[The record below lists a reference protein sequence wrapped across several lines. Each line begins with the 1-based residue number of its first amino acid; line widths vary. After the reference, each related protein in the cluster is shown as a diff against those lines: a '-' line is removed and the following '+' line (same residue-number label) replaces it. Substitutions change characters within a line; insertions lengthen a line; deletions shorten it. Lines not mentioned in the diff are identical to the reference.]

1 MTDISLRLVLQ
12 APGAGA
18 AAEMKMAGTATKS
31 TTRQDD
37 PAAAAARALD
47 DARQTVAGAAG
58 TVASVAGR
66 LLGLADAWA
75 GVEARIAGVAGAT
88 AEVAPL
94 QQEIARAAQ
103 DSQTSLGAMAG
114 IFTGLARD
122 MDRFGGGLDRAVGVS
137 RAIAQGMALSGAAGR
152 DLDAAAGRLA
162 GSLARAAVD
171 GRSFTETMTESPRLA
186 EMLAQSLGISTDN
199 MIALARE
206 GRLASADVFA
216 ALESRAPA
224 IAEAFDAL
232 PPRIGGALSAL
243 ETSFTTLVGRIDQTF
258 GITERMVAAML
269 VAADN
274 IGPLVV
280 AGGTLAAMLG
290 GIETGITVA
299 RSAFMALNATLL
311 FTPLGAITTAVVLAG
326 SALVAFADDIRPVT
340 DSMVTLA
347 DLADVV
353 WDQMKLFAGD
363 IWTNI
368 TGAMGKAFAWIGR
381 AIGSFGDTMKSVYN
395 TAIGLFAAIGGAAIE
410 VGNTIYHAVIER
422 FNKSIEA
429 VGNVWDRLMDGDFKG
444 AAQAIGKAYE
454 DGAENAYGFAGLG
467 ERLQKTIHA
476 ALTTDY
482 IGGMR
487 DAMATQLTD
496 LASDLGDMVAPT
508 LDAMVLAAEKE
519 KERKKK
525 EAEARLKASGTVP
538 PGQPSAAA
546 QLVATGMGGTAIAT
560 IATQPVA
567 TAMPCQCDRAA
578 DRTTVVDKADQQTG
592 TPTVPPRMTP
602 DDGFWPEISKH
613 FETAFEEAVD
623 KLVSGDFGG
632 LKQTGRT
639 LLKDV
644 GSEITKG
651 LKSRVLDPLVKDLGG
666 ALQGLAGNLLGRFS
680 GLFTR
685 GGSAVTTVAGSDG
698 SLLGGLWSVLSKA
711 NGSLNLGNLGTQ
723 TFGSLAGPIDVIGR
737 SLGMFQAGASTS
749 AASLGQLAAAEAAGF
764 TGTAQL
770 PMGTGGWTATSLGS
784 ALGAA
789 GIGFTLG
796 GPLAGL
802 FGGNQLGGSIGGGLG
817 AAGGA
822 ILAGVPGIAGTGIAT
837 ALGGLALPGIGLV
850 AGAALGGLI
859 GKKKP
864 SNYAAWATI
873 QPGTGEIER
882 SGYTRDQRNV
892 EARDQLIDAI
902 FQVGTLLEDITGGSL
917 DHVRRQI
924 DVGSRDGIQ
933 YGTSHGSKRRIADS
947 DDPEKALTYIARD
960 LVSELTGEIPEA
972 LTRAVDK
979 IDWSDLDKAF
989 QDITFATS
997 LADTLKWLNEGLDLN
1012 DNAAKRAR
1020 EAAEAQIDQLESFR
1034 ETAERLNQDM
1044 EPVNAALTG
1053 FVERLLGIR
1062 DQAPAVTEFSQ
1073 AMITVEETFATY
1085 AKSAADFG
1093 LTAAQVADAL
1103 AAAREKIANDYSEGL
1118 DRRIRSAR
1126 GLGVVDQV
1134 ADMITAAETAARDAF
1149 TAAGSAG
1156 VSKLSEALGLEIRN
1170 MVDGAG
1176 LSAEA
1181 IDALAARFPDLAEM
1195 IRRVAVDTDT
1205 ATGGIRDWLAALD
1218 QSEAGGGNATSRF
1231 QAAQSAF
1238 AADLAAART
1247 GDAAALGRITA
1258 SADTLLGLGREI
1270 NGSGVRQAALV
1281 DMVRSSLAGLPALT
1295 DAGNDEAALA
1305 EAIAALNQLL
1315 QGSVGG
1321 TVTAASGTGT
1331 AAATAAAP
1339 AAAVA
1344 PAASANATAGGA
1356 VAAQVAE
1363 TARNDALIG
1372 EVRALRE
1379 VLTALRDD
1387 TQAVGRQIASGAEGT
1402 VGAIVTQTEELR
1414 ELRRL
1419 EERGL
1424 LLQKMRVA

>member
-18 AAEMKMAGTATKS
+18 AADMKMAGTAT
-31 TTRQDD
+31 TTATTQDK
-37 PAAAAARALD
+37 ATETTARALN
-47 DARQTVAGAAG
+47 DARQTVAGAVD
-58 TVASVAGR
+58 TVTSVAGR

-75 GVEARIAGVAGAT
+75 GVEARIAGVAGAS
-88 AEVAPL
+88 AAVVPL

-137 RAIAQGMALSGAAGR
+137 QAIAQGMALSGAAGR
-152 DLDAAAGRLA
+152 DLEAAAARLA

-171 GRSFTETMTESPRLA
+171 GRSFTDAMTESPRLA
-186 EMLAQSLGISTDN
+186 EMLAQGLGTSTDN
-199 MIALARE
+199 MMALARE

-216 ALESRAPA
+216 ALETRAPA
-224 IAEAFDAL
+224 IADAFEAL

-243 ETSFTTLVGRIDQTF
+243 DTSFTTLVGRIDQTF
-258 GITERMVAAML
+258 GITERMAAIML

-299 RSAFMALNATLL
+299 RTAFMALNATLL

-326 SALVAFADDIRPVT
+326 AALVAFADDIHPVT

-381 AIGSFGDTMKSVYN
+381 TIGSFGDTMKSVYN

-422 FNKSIEA
+422 FNKSIDA

-444 AAQAIGKAYE
+444 AAQAIGKTYE
-454 DGAENAYGFAGLG
+454 DGAENAFGFDGLG
-467 ERLQKTIHA
+467 ERLQKTIHT

-487 DAMATQLTD
+487 DAIATQLTD
-496 LASDLGDMVAPT
+496 LASDLGEMVTPT
-508 LDAMVLAAEKE
+508 LDAMVLAAEKK

-525 EAEARLKASGTVP
+525 EAEARLRAAETVP
-538 PGQPSAAA
+538 PGQPPATA
-546 QLVATGMGGTAIAT
+546 QVVTGGGTSIAT

-567 TAMPCQCDRAA
+567 TAMPCQCDRAVE
-578 DRTTVVDKADQQTG
+578 RTTVVDKTDQPTTAPQTPER
-592 TPTVPPRMTP
+592 TKP

-613 FETAFEEAVD
+613 FETAFQDAVD
-623 KLVSGDFGG
+623 KLISGDFGG

-651 LKSRVLDPLVKDLGG
+651 LKSRILDPLVKDLGG
-666 ALQGLAGNLLGRFS
+666 ALQGLVGNLLGRFS

-723 TFGSLAGPIDVIGR
+723 TFGSLAGPIDKFGWG
-737 SLGMFQAGASTS
+737 LGLAADPAASVSGLPGLMAADDWMLAGANITPV
-749 AASLGQLAAAEAAGF
+749 Q
-764 TGTAQL
+764 
-770 PMGTGGWTATSLGS
+770 GGWTATSLGS

-837 ALGGLALPGIGLV
+837 ALGGLALPGIGLL

-859 GKKKP
+859 GNKKP
-864 SNYAAWATI
+864 SNYAAWGWVS
-873 QPGTGEIER
+873 PGTGER
-882 SGYTRDQRNV
+882 GTSGYTRDPRNV
-892 EARDQLIDAI
+892 EARDTLMDAI
-902 FQVGTLLEDITGGSL
+902 DQLGAMLEETTGGSL
-917 DHVRRQI
+917 DHVRRFI
-924 DVGSRDGIQ
+924 DVGGRDGIQ
-933 YGTSHGSKRRIADS
+933 YGTSHATKVRIADL
-947 DDPEKALTYIARD
+947 DDPEKALGYIARD

-979 IDWSDLDKAF
+979 IDWSDVDKAM
-989 QDITFATS
+989 QDITFAST
-997 LADTLKWLNEGLDLN
+997 LTDTLKWLNQGLDLN
-1012 DNAAKRAR
+1012 DNAARRAR
-1020 EAAEAQIDQLESFR
+1020 EAAEAQIDQLETFR

-1044 EPVNAALTG
+1044 EPVNEALTG

-1156 VSKLSEALGLEIRN
+1156 VAKLSEALGLEIRN

-1205 ATGGIRDWLAALD
+1205 AAGGIRDWLAALD

-1295 DAGNDEAALA
+1295 DTGSDEAALA

-1321 TVTAASGTGT
+1321 AVTAASGSTGGSGT
-1331 AAATAAAP
+1331 AEAATPAATA
-1339 AAAVA
+1339 A
-1344 PAASANATAGGA
+1344 PAASAGAAAGGA
-1356 VAAQVAE
+1356 VAAQAAE
-1363 TARNDALIG
+1363 TARSDALIG

-1387 TQAVGRQIASGAEGT
+1387 TQAVGRQVAFGAEGT

>member
-18 AAEMKMAGTATKS
+18 AGDMKMAGTAT
-31 TTRQDD
+31 TTATTQDK
-37 PAAAAARALD
+37 ATETTARALN
-47 DARQTVAGAAG
+47 DAQQTVAGAVD
-58 TVASVAGR
+58 TVTSVAGR

-75 GVEARIAGVAGAT
+75 GVEARIAGVAGAS
-88 AEVAPL
+88 AAVVPL

-137 RAIAQGMALSGAAGR
+137 QAIAQGMALSGAAGR
-152 DLDAAAGRLA
+152 DLEAAATRLA
-162 GSLARAAVD
+162 GSLTRAAVD
-171 GRSFTETMTESPRLA
+171 GRSFTDAMTESPRLA
-186 EMLAQSLGISTDN
+186 EMLAQGLGTSTDN
-199 MIALARE
+199 MMALARE

-216 ALESRAPA
+216 ALENRAPA
-224 IAEAFDAL
+224 IADAFEAL

-243 ETSFTTLVGRIDQTF
+243 DTSFTTLVGRIDQTF
-258 GITERMVAAML
+258 GITERMAAIML

-299 RSAFMALNATLL
+299 RTAFMALNATLL

-326 SALVAFADDIRPVT
+326 AALVAFADDIHPVT

-381 AIGSFGDTMKSVYN
+381 TIGSFGDTMKSVYN

-422 FNKSIEA
+422 FNKSIDA

-454 DGAENAYGFAGLG
+454 DGAENAFGFDGLG
-467 ERLQKTIHA
+467 ERLQKTIHT

-487 DAMATQLTD
+487 DAIATQLTD
-496 LASDLGDMVAPT
+496 LASDLGEMVTPT
-508 LDAMVLAAEKE
+508 LDAMVLAAEKK

-525 EAEARLKASGTVP
+525 EAEARLRAAETVP
-538 PGQPSAAA
+538 PGQPPATA
-546 QLVATGMGGTAIAT
+546 QVVTGGGGTSIAT

-567 TAMPCQCDRAA
+567 TAMPCQCDRAVE
-578 DRTTVVDKADQQTG
+578 RTTVVDKTDQPTTTPQTPG
-592 TPTVPPRMTP
+592 RTTP

-613 FETAFEEAVD
+613 FETAFQEAVD
-623 KLVSGDFGG
+623 KLISGDFGG

-651 LKSRVLDPLVKDLGG
+651 LKSRILDPLVKDLGG

-764 TGTAQL
+764 TGSAQL
-770 PMGTGGWTATSLGS
+770 PMGAGGWTATSLGS

-822 ILAGVPGIAGTGIAT
+822 VLAGVPGIAGTGIAT
-837 ALGGLALPGIGLV
+837 ALGGLALPGIGLL
-850 AGAALGGLI
+850 AGAAIGGLI
-859 GKKKP
+859 GNKKP
-864 SNYAAWATI
+864 SNYAAWGWVS
-873 QPGTGEIER
+873 PGTGER
-882 SGYTRDQRNV
+882 GTSGYTRDPRNV
-892 EARDQLIDAI
+892 EARDTLMDAI
-902 FQVGTLLEDITGGSL
+902 DQLGAMLEETTGGSL
-917 DHVRRQI
+917 DHVRRFI
-924 DVGSRDGIQ
+924 DVGGRDGIQ
-933 YGTSHGSKRRIADS
+933 YGTSHATKVRIAAL
-947 DDPEKALTYIARD
+947 DDPEKALGYIARD

-979 IDWSDLDKAF
+979 IDWSDVDKAM
-989 QDITFATS
+989 QDITFAST
-997 LADTLKWLNEGLDLN
+997 LTDTLKWLNQGLDLN

-1020 EAAEAQIDQLESFR
+1020 EAAEAQIDQLETFR

-1044 EPVNAALTG
+1044 EPVNEALTG

-1156 VSKLSEALGLEIRN
+1156 VAKLSEALGLEIRN

-1205 ATGGIRDWLAALD
+1205 AAGGIRDWLAALD

-1238 AADLAAART
+1238 AADLEAART

-1295 DAGNDEAALA
+1295 DAGSDEAALA

-1321 TVTAASGTGT
+1321 AVTAASGGGSGAAEAATP
-1331 AAATAAAP
+1331 AATA
-1339 AAAVA
+1339 A
-1344 PAASANATAGGA
+1344 PAASAGATAGGA
-1356 VAAQVAE
+1356 VAAQAAE
-1363 TARNDALIG
+1363 TARSDALIG

-1387 TQAVGRQIASGAEGT
+1387 TQAVGRQVAFGAEGT

-1414 ELRRL
+1414 DLRRL

>member
-1 MTDISLRLVLQ
+1 MTDISLRLALQ

-18 AAEMKMAGTATKS
+18 AAEMKMAGTAT
-31 TTRQDD
+31 TTATTQNN
-37 PAAAAARALD
+37 PVETAARSLD
-47 DARQTVAGAAG
+47 EARRTVAGAAG
-58 TVASVAGR
+58 SVASVAGR
-66 LLGLADAWA
+66 LLGLADAWT
-75 GVEARIAGVAGAT
+75 GIEARIAGVAGAS
-88 AEVAPL
+88 AAVAPL

-137 RAIAQGMALSGAAGR
+137 QAIAQGMALSGAAGR
-152 DLDAAAGRLA
+152 ELDAAAGRLA
-162 GSLARAAVD
+162 GSLAKAAVD
-171 GRSFTETMTESPRLA
+171 GRAFTDAMTESPRLA
-186 EMLAQSLGISTDN
+186 EMLAQGLGTSTDN
-199 MIALARE
+199 MMALARE

-216 ALESRAPA
+216 ALENRAPA
-224 IAEAFDAL
+224 IADAFEAL

-243 ETSFTTLVGRIDQTF
+243 DTSFTTLVGRIDQTF
-258 GITERMVAAML
+258 GITERMAAIML

-299 RSAFMALNATLL
+299 RTAFMALNATLL

-326 SALVAFADDIRPVT
+326 TALVAFADDIRPVT

-347 DLADVV
+347 DIADVV

-368 TGAMGKAFAWIGR
+368 TGAMGKAFTWIGR
-381 AIGSFGDTMKSVYN
+381 TIGSFGDTMKSVYN

-429 VGNVWDRLMDGDFKG
+429 VGTVWDRLMDGDFKG

-454 DGAENAYGFAGLG
+454 DGAENAFGFDGLG
-467 ERLQKTIHA
+467 ERLQKTIHT

-487 DAMATQLTD
+487 DAIATQLTD
-496 LASDLGDMVAPT
+496 LASDLGEMVTPT
-508 LDAMVLAAEKE
+508 LDAMVLAAEKK

-525 EAEARLKASGTVP
+525 EAEARLRAAETVP
-538 PGQPSAAA
+538 PGQPPATA
-546 QLVATGMGGTAIAT
+546 QVVTGGGTSIAA

-567 TAMPCQCDRAA
+567 TAMPCQCDRAVE
-578 DRTTVVDKADQQTG
+578 RTTVVDKTDQPTTTPQTAG
-592 TPTVPPRMTP
+592 RTTP
-602 DDGFWPEISKH
+602 DDGFWQEISKH
-613 FETAFEEAVD
+613 FETAFQEAVD
-623 KLVSGDFGG
+623 KLISGDFGG

-651 LKSRVLDPLVKDLGG
+651 LKSRILDPLVKDLGG
-666 ALQGLAGNLLGRFS
+666 ALQGLAGNLLRSFS

-711 NGSLNLGNLGTQ
+711 NGALNLGNLGTQ

-764 TGTAQL
+764 TGSAQL
-770 PMGTGGWTATSLGS
+770 PMGAGGWTATPLGS

-837 ALGGLALPGIGLV
+837 ALGGLALPGIGLL

-917 DHVRRQI
+917 DHVRRNI

-933 YGTSHGSKRRIADS
+933 YGTSHGTQKRIADS

-979 IDWSDLDKAF
+979 IDWSDVDKAM
-989 QDITFATS
+989 QDITFAST
-997 LADTLKWLNEGLDLN
+997 LTDTLKWLNQGLDLN
-1012 DNAAKRAR
+1012 DNAARRAR
-1020 EAAEAQIDQLESFR
+1020 EAAEAQMKQLETFR

-1044 EPVNAALTG
+1044 EPVNEALTG

-1062 DQAPAVTEFSQ
+1062 EQAPVVTEFSQ
-1073 AMITVEETFATY
+1073 TMITVEETFATY

-1156 VSKLSEALGLEIRN
+1156 MAKLSEALGLEIRN

-1205 ATGGIRDWLAALD
+1205 AAGGIRDWLAALD

-1238 AADLAAART
+1238 AANLEAART

-1270 NGSGVRQAALV
+1270 NGSGVRQATLV

-1295 DAGNDEAALA
+1295 DAGSDEAALA

-1315 QGSVGG
+1315 LGSVGG
-1321 TVTAASGTGT
+1321 AVTAASGSTGGSGT
-1331 AAATAAAP
+1331 AEAATPAATA
-1339 AAAVA
+1339 A
-1344 PAASANATAGGA
+1344 PAASAGATAGGA
-1356 VAAQVAE
+1356 VAAQAAE
-1363 TARNDALIG
+1363 TARSDALIG

-1387 TQAVGRQIASGAEGT
+1387 TQAVGRQVAFGAEGT

>member
-18 AAEMKMAGTATKS
+18 AADMKMAGTAT
-31 TTRQDD
+31 TTATTQDK
-37 PAAAAARALD
+37 ATETTARALN
-47 DARQTVAGAAG
+47 DARQTVAGAVD
-58 TVASVAGR
+58 TVTSVAGR

-75 GVEARIAGVAGAT
+75 GVEARIAGVAGAS
-88 AEVAPL
+88 AAVVPL

-137 RAIAQGMALSGAAGR
+137 QAIAQGMALSGAAGR
-152 DLDAAAGRLA
+152 DLEAAATRLA

-171 GRSFTETMTESPRLA
+171 GRSFTDAMTESPRLA
-186 EMLAQSLGISTDN
+186 EMLAQGLGTSTDN
-199 MIALARE
+199 MMALARE

-216 ALESRAPA
+216 ALENRAPA
-224 IAEAFDAL
+224 IADAFEAL

-243 ETSFTTLVGRIDQTF
+243 DTSFTTLVGRIDQTF
-258 GITERMVAAML
+258 GITERMAAIML

-299 RSAFMALNATLL
+299 RTAFMALNATLL

-326 SALVAFADDIRPVT
+326 AALVAFADDIHPVT

-381 AIGSFGDTMKSVYN
+381 TIGSFGDTMKSVYN
-395 TAIGLFAAIGGAAIE
+395 TTIGLFAAIGGAAIE

-422 FNKSIEA
+422 FNKSIDA

-454 DGAENAYGFAGLG
+454 DGAENAFGFDGLG
-467 ERLQKTIHA
+467 ERLQKTIHT

-487 DAMATQLTD
+487 DAIATQLTD
-496 LASDLGDMVAPT
+496 LASDLGEMVTPT
-508 LDAMVLAAEKE
+508 LDAMVLAAEKK

-525 EAEARLKASGTVP
+525 EAEARLRASETVP
-538 PGQPSAAA
+538 PGQPPATA
-546 QLVATGMGGTAIAT
+546 QVVTGGGGTSIAT

-567 TAMPCQCDRAA
+567 TAMPCQCDRAVE
-578 DRTTVVDKADQQTG
+578 RTTVVDKTDQPTTTPQTPER
-592 TPTVPPRMTP
+592 TKP

-613 FETAFEEAVD
+613 FETAFQDAVD
-623 KLVSGDFGG
+623 KLISGDFGG

-666 ALQGLAGNLLGRFS
+666 TLQGLAGNLLRSFS

-723 TFGSLAGPIDVIGR
+723 TFGSLAGPIDKFGWG
-737 SLGMFQAGASTS
+737 LGLAADPAASVSGLPGLMAADDWMLAGANITPV
-749 AASLGQLAAAEAAGF
+749 Q
-764 TGTAQL
+764 
-770 PMGTGGWTATSLGS
+770 GGWTATSLGS

-837 ALGGLALPGIGLV
+837 ALGGLALPGIGLL

-859 GKKKP
+859 GNKKP
-864 SNYAAWATI
+864 SNYAAWGWVS
-873 QPGTGEIER
+873 PGTGER
-882 SGYTRDQRNV
+882 GTSGYTRDPRNV
-892 EARDQLIDAI
+892 EARDTLMDAI
-902 FQVGTLLEDITGGSL
+902 DQLGAMLEETTGGSL
-917 DHVRRQI
+917 DHVRRFI
-924 DVGSRDGIQ
+924 DVGGRDGIQ
-933 YGTSHGSKRRIADS
+933 YGTSHATKVRIADL
-947 DDPEKALTYIARD
+947 DDPEKALGYIARD

-979 IDWSDLDKAF
+979 IDWSDVDKAM
-989 QDITFATS
+989 QDITFAST
-997 LADTLKWLNEGLDLN
+997 LTDTLKWLNQGLDLN
-1012 DNAAKRAR
+1012 DNAARRAR
-1020 EAAEAQIDQLESFR
+1020 EAAEAQIDQLETFR

-1044 EPVNAALTG
+1044 EPVNEALTG

-1156 VSKLSEALGLEIRN
+1156 VAKLSEALGLEIRN

-1205 ATGGIRDWLAALD
+1205 AAGGIRDWLAALD

-1295 DAGNDEAALA
+1295 DTGSDEAALA

-1321 TVTAASGTGT
+1321 AVTAASGSTGGSGT
-1331 AAATAAAP
+1331 AEAATPAATA
-1339 AAAVA
+1339 A
-1344 PAASANATAGGA
+1344 PAASAGATAGGA
-1356 VAAQVAE
+1356 VAAQAAE
-1363 TARNDALIG
+1363 TARSDALIG

-1387 TQAVGRQIASGAEGT
+1387 TQAVGRQVAFGAEGT

>member
-18 AAEMKMAGTATKS
+18 AADMKMAGTAT
-31 TTRQDD
+31 TTATPQDK
-37 PAAAAARALD
+37 ATETTARALN
-47 DARQTVAGAAG
+47 DARQTVAGAVN
-58 TVASVAGR
+58 TVTSVAGR

-75 GVEARIAGVAGAT
+75 GVEARIAGVAGAS
-88 AEVAPL
+88 AAVVPL

-137 RAIAQGMALSGAAGR
+137 QAIAQGMALSGAAGR
-152 DLDAAAGRLA
+152 DLEAAATRLA

-171 GRSFTETMTESPRLA
+171 GRSFTDAMTESPRLA
-186 EMLAQSLGISTDN
+186 EMLAQGLGTSTDN
-199 MIALARE
+199 MMALARE

-216 ALESRAPA
+216 ALENRAPA
-224 IAEAFDAL
+224 IADAFEAL

-243 ETSFTTLVGRIDQTF
+243 DTSFTTLVGRIDQTF
-258 GITERMVAAML
+258 GITERMAAIML

-290 GIETGITVA
+290 GIETGITLA
-299 RSAFMALNATLL
+299 RTAFMALNATLL

-326 SALVAFADDIRPVT
+326 AALVAFADDIHPVT

-381 AIGSFGDTMKSVYN
+381 TIGSFGDTMKSVYN

-422 FNKSIEA
+422 FNKSIDA

-454 DGAENAYGFAGLG
+454 DGAENAFGFDGLG
-467 ERLQKTIHA
+467 ERLQKTIHT

-487 DAMATQLTD
+487 DAIATQLTD
-496 LASDLGDMVAPT
+496 LASDLGEMVTPT
-508 LDAMVLAAEKE
+508 LDAMVLAAEKK

-525 EAEARLKASGTVP
+525 EAEARLRAAETVP
-538 PGQPSAAA
+538 PGQPPATA
-546 QLVATGMGGTAIAT
+546 QVVTGGGGTSIAT

-567 TAMPCQCDRAA
+567 TAMPCQCDRAVE
-578 DRTTVVDKADQQTG
+578 RTTVVDKTDQPTTTPQTPG
-592 TPTVPPRMTP
+592 RTTP

-613 FETAFEEAVD
+613 FETAFQDAVD
-623 KLVSGDFGG
+623 KLISGDFGG

-666 ALQGLAGNLLGRFS
+666 TLQGLVGNLLGRFS

-698 SLLGGLWSVLSKA
+698 SPLGGLWSVLSKA

-723 TFGSLAGPIDVIGR
+723 TFGSLAGPIDKFGWG
-737 SLGMFQAGASTS
+737 LGLAADPAASVSGLPGLMAADDWMLAGANITPV
-749 AASLGQLAAAEAAGF
+749 Q
-764 TGTAQL
+764 
-770 PMGTGGWTATSLGS
+770 GGWTATSLGS

-837 ALGGLALPGIGLV
+837 ALGGLALPGIGLL

-859 GKKKP
+859 GNKKP
-864 SNYAAWATI
+864 SNYAAWGWVS
-873 QPGTGEIER
+873 PGTGER
-882 SGYTRDQRNV
+882 GTSGYTRDPRNV
-892 EARDQLIDAI
+892 EARDTLMDAI
-902 FQVGTLLEDITGGSL
+902 DQLGAMLEETTGGSL
-917 DHVRRQI
+917 DHVRRFI
-924 DVGSRDGIQ
+924 DVGGRDGIQ
-933 YGTSHGSKRRIADS
+933 YGTSHATKVRIADL
-947 DDPEKALTYIARD
+947 DDPEKALGYIARD

-979 IDWSDLDKAF
+979 IDWSDVDKAM
-989 QDITFATS
+989 QDITFAST
-997 LADTLKWLNEGLDLN
+997 LTDTLKWLNQGLDLN

-1020 EAAEAQIDQLESFR
+1020 EAAEAQIDQLETFR

-1044 EPVNAALTG
+1044 EPVNDALTG

-1156 VSKLSEALGLEIRN
+1156 VAKLSEALGLEIRN

-1205 ATGGIRDWLAALD
+1205 AAGGIRDWLAALD

-1295 DAGNDEAALA
+1295 DTGSDEAALA

-1321 TVTAASGTGT
+1321 AVTAASGSTGGSGT
-1331 AAATAAAP
+1331 AEAATPAATA
-1339 AAAVA
+1339 A
-1344 PAASANATAGGA
+1344 PAASAGATAGGA
-1356 VAAQVAE
+1356 VATQAAE
-1363 TARNDALIG
+1363 TARSDALIG

-1387 TQAVGRQIASGAEGT
+1387 TQAVGRQVAFGAEGT

>member
-18 AAEMKMAGTATKS
+18 AADMKMAGTAT
-31 TTRQDD
+31 TTATTQNN
-37 PAAAAARALD
+37 PVETAARSLD
-47 DARQTVAGAAG
+47 EARRTVAGAAG
-58 TVASVAGR
+58 SVASVAGR

-75 GVEARIAGVAGAT
+75 GVEARIAGVAGTSA
-88 AEVAPL
+88 AVVPL

-137 RAIAQGMALSGAAGR
+137 QAIAQGMALSGAAGR
-152 DLDAAAGRLA
+152 DLEAAATRLA
-162 GSLARAAVD
+162 GSLTKAAVD
-171 GRSFTETMTESPRLA
+171 GRAFTDAMTESPRLA
-186 EMLAQSLGISTDN
+186 EMLAQGLGTSTDN
-199 MIALARE
+199 MMALARE

-216 ALESRAPA
+216 ALENRAPA
-224 IAEAFDAL
+224 IADAFEAL

-243 ETSFTTLVGRIDQTF
+243 DTSFTTLVGRIDQTF
-258 GITERMVAAML
+258 GITERMAAIML

-299 RSAFMALNATLL
+299 RTAFMALNATLL

-326 SALVAFADDIRPVT
+326 AALVAFADDIHPVT

-368 TGAMGKAFAWIGR
+368 TGAMGKAFTWIGR

-422 FNKSIEA
+422 FNKSIDA
-429 VGNVWDRLMDGDFKG
+429 VGTVWDRLMDGDFKG

-454 DGAENAYGFAGLG
+454 DGAENAFGFDGLG
-467 ERLQKTIHA
+467 ERLQKTIHT

-487 DAMATQLTD
+487 DAIATQLTD
-496 LASDLGDMVAPT
+496 LASDLGEMVTPT
-508 LDAMVLAAEKE
+508 LDAMVLAAEKK

-525 EAEARLKASGTVP
+525 EAEARLRAAETVP
-538 PGQPSAAA
+538 PGQPPATA
-546 QLVATGMGGTAIAT
+546 QVVTGGGTSIAT

-567 TAMPCQCDRAA
+567 TAMPCQCDRAVE
-578 DRTTVVDKADQQTG
+578 RTTVVDKTDQPTTTPQTPG
-592 TPTVPPRMTP
+592 RTTP

-613 FETAFEEAVD
+613 FETAFQEAVD
-623 KLVSGDFGG
+623 KLISGDFGG

-651 LKSRVLDPLVKDLGG
+651 LKSRILDPLVKDLGG
-666 ALQGLAGNLLGRFS
+666 ALQGLAGSLLGRFS

-764 TGTAQL
+764 TGSAQL

-822 ILAGVPGIAGTGIAT
+822 VLAGVPGIAGTGIAT
-837 ALGGLALPGIGLV
+837 ALGGLALPGIGLL
-850 AGAALGGLI
+850 AGAAIGGLI
-859 GKKKP
+859 GNKKP
-864 SNYAAWATI
+864 SNYAAWGWVS
-873 QPGTGEIER
+873 PGTGER
-882 SGYTRDQRNV
+882 GTSGYTRDPRNV
-892 EARDQLIDAI
+892 EARDTLMDAI
-902 FQVGTLLEDITGGSL
+902 DQLGAMLEETTGGSL
-917 DHVRRQI
+917 DHVRRFI
-924 DVGSRDGIQ
+924 DVGGRDGIQ
-933 YGTSHGSKRRIADS
+933 YGTSHATKVRIAAL
-947 DDPEKALTYIARD
+947 DDPEKALGYIARD

-979 IDWSDLDKAF
+979 IDWSDVDKAM
-989 QDITFATS
+989 QDITFAST
-997 LADTLKWLNEGLDLN
+997 LTDTLKWLNQGLDLN

-1020 EAAEAQIDQLESFR
+1020 EAAEAQIDQLETFR
-1034 ETAERLNQDM
+1034 ETAERLKQDM
-1044 EPVNAALTG
+1044 EPVNEALTG

-1156 VSKLSEALGLEIRN
+1156 VAKLSEALGLEIRN

-1205 ATGGIRDWLAALD
+1205 AAGGIRDWLAALD

-1247 GDAAALGRITA
+1247 GDATALGRITA

-1295 DAGNDEAALA
+1295 DAGSDEAALA

-1321 TVTAASGTGT
+1321 AVTAASGGGSGAAEAATP
-1331 AAATAAAP
+1331 AATA
-1339 AAAVA
+1339 A
-1344 PAASANATAGGA
+1344 PAASAGATAGGA
-1356 VAAQVAE
+1356 VAAQAAE
-1363 TARNDALIG
+1363 TARSDALIG

-1387 TQAVGRQIASGAEGT
+1387 TQAVGRQVAFGAEGT

-1414 ELRRL
+1414 ELRRI